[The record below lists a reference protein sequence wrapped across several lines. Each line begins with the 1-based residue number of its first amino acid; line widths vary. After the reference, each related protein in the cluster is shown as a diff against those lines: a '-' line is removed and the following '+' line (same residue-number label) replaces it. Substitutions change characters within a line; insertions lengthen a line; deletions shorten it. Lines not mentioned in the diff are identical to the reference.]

1 MKNYVLKGVIH
12 QKIFLITLILV
23 FYYLKKG
30 KVLAIG
36 EIAVIIIKKLWKE
49 YINIFLI
56 LILIIVIKII

>member
-36 EIAVIIIKKLWKE
+36 EIAVIIIKK
-49 YINIFLI
+49 
-56 LILIIVIKII
+56 